1 METTKKCTRCGRVL
15 SLSAFG
21 KHRLCK
27 DGLNPECKECSR
39 ERAKA
44 WRSTPAGIYQQLKGL
59 NKFYNRRPVVISK
72 EDFVEWY
79 DGEPKFC
86 AYCDIPEELVWIMR
100 EYYGVHADRLTI
112 DCMDNSTSYVKG
124 NLVLSCMNCNRMK
137 SKVLTFDEMRDVGQ
151 KYIKP
156 KWMEIASTTAKRDKK

>member
-1 METTKKCTRCGRVL
+1 MKPTKKCTRCDRL
-15 SLSAFG
+15 LPLTAFG
-21 KHRLCK
+21 KHRLSH
-27 DGLNPECKECSR
+27 DGHAWQCKECNKQRAR
-39 ERAKA
+39 EWAK
-44 WRSTPAGIYQQLKGL
+44 TPMGIYSHLKGL
-59 NKFYNRRPVVISK
+59 NKYYNRRPVVISK

-79 DGEPKFC
+79 VAQPKFC

-156 KWMEIASTTAKRDKK
+156 KWMEIASTTAKRSE